1 MQAIVSIIR
10 EIVRD
15 NNMMAQ
21 HILLLLTPENSIVDN
36 PVYLCDFVGTIAQN
50 AETEEL
56 QAIMDEMNVRL
67 NFCILM
73 VIIFFVCRY

>member
-10 EIVRD
+10 EIIRD

-21 HILLLLTPENSIVDN
+21 HVALLLQPEHSIVDN
-36 PVYLCDFVGTIAQN
+36 PVYLCDFVGTISQN

-56 QAIMDEMNVRL
+56 QAIMEEINVK
-67 NFCILM
+67 I
-73 VIIFFVCRY
+73 